1 MEMRRKKKNTK
12 LNQTSQ
18 PTYKIEER
26 NRFSVF
32 DHFVGLVV
40 KGLKTTQI
48 KKQFN
53 LWNEEKKRFF
63 VILLFSILLICQRFT

>member
-1 MEMRRKKKNTK
+1 M
-12 LNQTSQ
+12 
-18 PTYKIEER
+18 
-26 NRFSVF
+26 FSVF

>member
-1 MEMRRKKKNTK
+1 MEMRCKKKNTK

-18 PTYKIEER
+18 LTYKIEER

-40 KGLKTTQI
+40 KGLKITQI